1 MPLTKKQKEAILKD
15 LSEKFGKQTSL
26 VITGFSK
33 LSVEKLRELR
43 RSLKEKGAEYK
54 ITKKTIWK
62 IVFDKA
68 GIKFP
73 DMKGKEGSIGVAFSS
88 DDLLASANIA
98 HAFSKLEGAE
108 SFNILGGVLDN
119 EIIGSDAMINLAK
132 IGSRDNLMSG
142 FLRQLNA
149 PVSRLVYVLKAISEK
164 SN

>member
-1 MPLTKKQKEAILKD
+1 MPLTKKQKETILKD

-33 LSVEKLRELR
+33 LSVEKLRGLR

-73 DMKGKEGSIGVAFSS
+73 DMKGKEGSIGVAFSLG
-88 DDLLASANIA
+88 DRLGVANIA
-98 HAFSKLEGAE
+98 HVFSKLEGAE
-108 SFNILGGVLDN
+108 SFNILGGGLDN
-119 EIIGSDAMINLAK
+119 GIIGSAGVVNL
-132 IGSRDNLMSG
+132 S
-142 FLRQLNA
+142 
-149 PVSRLVYVLKAISEK
+149 
-164 SN
+164 